1 MARRWLLLWLLM
13 AAVAGAGA
21 SAAVLHRAE
30 PWLEGASCTLP
41 VAADAPLP
49 YLIATST
56 EAVALGDLWGV
67 RVMPYY
73 LRELREVRAQLVGL
87 PGVGAIPFYR
97 LDDGFVALIPVS
109 YSAKVGDHYQL
120 ELFITDHRGR
130 EHPDSLPLMVASK
143 RFPEQRLWM
152 TAQQTGLM
160 TADRMAEDRAKI
172 NAARAEPSPEPL
184 WSGPLLI
191 PLEGRLTSEFG
202 LIRYVNNVLYG
213 RHSGLDIAAPQ
224 GSPIVAAAAGR
235 VTFTGSLWA
244 SGETVILDHGLGMF
258 TAYNHMSRIL
268 AEEGQMV
275 AAGEIVGEVG
285 STGFSTGPH
294 LHFTLWVGSVP
305 TNPWPWFEEDPIIL
319 LLGAPTGPEDGGG
332 GHDGSGG

>member
-1 MARRWLLLWLLM
+1 MARRWLLLWLLV
-13 AAVAGAGA
+13 AAIAGAGA
-21 SAAVLHRAE
+21 SAAALHRAE
-30 PWLEGASCTLP
+30 PWLDGAGYPLP
-41 VAADAPLP
+41 AAADPPLP
-49 YLIATST
+49 YLIETSA

-73 LRELREVRAQLVGL
+73 ARQLRAVQAQIAGL
-87 PGVGAIPFYR
+87 PGVGTIPFYR

-120 ELFITDHRGR
+120 ELVVTDHRGR
-130 EHPDSLPLMVASK
+130 QHPESLLLVVADK

-172 NAARAEPSPEPL
+172 NSARANPSPAPL

-202 LIRYVNNVLYG
+202 LIRYVNNVPYG

-275 AAGEIVGEVG
+275 AAGEVVGEVG

-305 TNPWPWFEEDPIIL
+305 TNPWPWFEEDPITL
-319 LLGAPTGPEDGGG
+319 LLGTPAGPEDAGSDGDDAGG
-332 GHDGSGG
+332 